1 MGGAWIGGIVM
12 MQKLIENPNIPE
24 EISKIASDG
33 TALRYA
39 LMEMSAQ
46 FDGVIAL
53 GRGDPDLATPAHII
67 EATQQAIRDGD
78 MGISP
83 VAGLPELREGIAK
96 KLREENNI
104 PAQPENV
111 LVTTG
116 GQEAV
121 YLIMQTLLDAGDQ
134 VLVPDPR
141 YTSYDEA
148 IASAGGDMVMIPTDH
163 EDAFNLQPE
172 AVEAAITPKTKALL
186 IVTPSNPTGGIV
198 TETRLHQI
206 AEIAIKH
213 NLIVIS
219 EEIYEKFV
227 YDDWQHF
234 SIASVPGMAER
245 TITLN
250 GFSKTY
256 AMTGLRVGF
265 VCAPKNVIDAM
276 AKVKAVTTGPA
287 ATVSQIAALAAL
299 NGPTAPLEEFKRIYS
314 ERRRVMMDGLDAMG
328 LNYSDPRG
336 AFFLWTE
343 SSPTGIHAT
352 ELSYLLLK
360 EGRVLIFPGT
370 GFGENWGGYLR
381 ISILQSTDLIKE
393 AMGRMEEVV
402 SKYSIQR

>member
-1 MGGAWIGGIVM
+1 
-12 MQKLIENPNIPE
+12 
-24 EISKIASDG
+24 D
-33 TALRYA
+33 
-39 LMEMSAQ
+39 
-46 FDGVIAL
+46 
-53 GRGDPDLATPAHII
+53 
-67 EATQQAIRDGD
+67 
-78 MGISP
+78 
-83 VAGLPELREGIAK
+83 
-96 KLREENNI
+96 
-104 PAQPENV
+104 
-111 LVTTG
+111 
-116 GQEAV
+116 
-121 YLIMQTLLDAGDQ
+121 
-134 VLVPDPR
+134 
-141 YTSYDEA
+141 
-148 IASAGGDMVMIPTDH
+148 
-163 EDAFNLQPE
+163 
-172 AVEAAITPKTKALL
+172 
-186 IVTPSNPTGGIV
+186 
-198 TETRLHQI
+198 
-206 AEIAIKH
+206 
-213 NLIVIS
+213 
-219 EEIYEKFV
+219 EIYEKFV

-370 GFGENWGGYLR
+370 GFGENWGAYLR
-381 ISILQSTDLIKE
+381 ISILHSTDLFIE
-393 AMGRMEEVV
+393 AMGLMEEVV